1 MKLNPNLRLTALA
14 GSLVLLLSVLNACS
28 GPETSSGPA
37 SDSIEGGVV
46 NVYSTRH
53 YDSDRALYDA
63 FEAET
68 GVTVRTR
75 EAGAAQ
81 LLETMVAEGENS
93 PADVILAADAGT
105 LWRFKQAGLTQPVRS
120 QRINALI
127 PPRLRGSEGHWVGLA
142 KRHRVIAYDPQAVDG
157 NTLDEMSDL
166 ADERFSGE
174 ICARSSTNIYNLSL
188 LGEIIAREGRDAASE
203 WAQAVKDNFA
213 RDPQGGDTAQI
224 KAVAAGAC
232 SLAITN
238 HYYWVRLAESGSEA
252 DRKAAGATRLAF
264 VSAGDGVHTNIT
276 GAAIGAHA
284 PHPDAARAFI
294 EFLASPQGQ
303 SLLVVETREIPVIEG
318 VDWPAGLERLPEYD
332 ESELDLGVLGE
343 NQAEAQRIFDRVGWK

>member
-1 MKLNPNLRLTALA
+1 MTLNSHLRLTALA
-14 GSLVLLLSVLNACS
+14 GSLILSLIALNACS
-28 GPETSSGPA
+28 GPDNPSGPA
-37 SDSIEGGVV
+37 TGSEEGGVV

-53 YDSDRALYDA
+53 YDSDQALYDV
-63 FEAET
+63 FEAAT
-68 GVTVRTR
+68 GIEVRTR

-81 LLETMVAEGENS
+81 LQETMLAEGENS

-105 LWRFKQAGLTQPVRS
+105 LWRFKQAGLTQPLES
-120 QRINALI
+120 DRINAVI
-127 PPRLRGSEGHWVGLA
+127 PARLRGSEGHWVGLA
-142 KRHRVIAYDPQAVDG
+142 KRHRVIAYDPEIVDG
-157 NTLDEMSDL
+157 DTLDEMADL
-166 ADERFSGE
+166 ADERFAGE

-188 LGEIIAREGRDAASE
+188 LGEIIAREGRDAARD

-238 HYYWVRLAESGSEA
+238 HYYWVRLAESGSQA
-252 DRKAAGATRLAF
+252 DRETAEATRLAF
-264 VSAGDGVHTNIT
+264 VSAGAGVHTNIT
-276 GAAIGAHA
+276 GAALAAHS
-284 PHPDAARAFI
+284 PHPEAARAFI

-303 SLLVVETREIPVIEG
+303 SLLVVETKEIPVIEG
-318 VDWPAGLERLPEYD
+318 VEWPAGLERLPDFE

-343 NQAEAQRIFDRVGWK
+343 NQSQAQRIFDRVGWK